1 VARNCIHMTNC
12 DKTNNTFIAIT
23 FHKLKQN
30 RNRDNNAVH
39 SPNSSLIMKQANC
52 KTSTSN
58 RLIWVV
64 QKCNTNHDDMSYA
77 KLQRHICT
85 YSYNHAGK
93 PVMIQFLAKER
104 HAFCIWYSH
113 ELRDEW
119 NVQSSDTK
127 NRTFCLNFNP
137 SKSIQS
143 FNNFLINY
151 LLISSALISISVTI

>member
-119 NVQSSDTK
+119 NVVILKIAHFVWILIHQK
-127 NRTFCLNFNP
+127 VF
-137 SKSIQS
+137 KQS
-143 FNNFLINY
+143 FNNLLINY